1 MVYILIGA
9 IGAVALIAL
18 YGAEIHENNQRIMR
32 GEPPKVHHDIT
43 DWPDPVEVIDRTRW
57 RK

>member
-1 MVYILIGA
+1 MVYILIGS

-18 YGAEIHENNQRIMR
+18 YGAEIHANNQRIRR

-43 DWPDPVEVIDRTRW
+43 DWPDPVEVIDRTGR